1 MVSGYCD
8 ERFLDA
14 KEILEKSIDS
24 GFELGC
30 AISLE
35 VKGEKVM
42 DLWGGYVDP
51 DKTQLWEENT
61 IVNVFSTT
69 KGVAAICLLQLIEKG
84 VITEKK
90 FITHRYPFARL
101 HEAYQNAAEAQ
112 NSIKTVV
119 EFEGRS

>member
-61 IVNVFSTT
+61 IVNVFSTR
-69 KGVAAICLLQLIEKG
+69 KGVDAIFLLQLI
-84 VITEKK
+84 
-90 FITHRYPFARL
+90 
-101 HEAYQNAAEAQ
+101 
-112 NSIKTVV
+112 
-119 EFEGRS
+119 